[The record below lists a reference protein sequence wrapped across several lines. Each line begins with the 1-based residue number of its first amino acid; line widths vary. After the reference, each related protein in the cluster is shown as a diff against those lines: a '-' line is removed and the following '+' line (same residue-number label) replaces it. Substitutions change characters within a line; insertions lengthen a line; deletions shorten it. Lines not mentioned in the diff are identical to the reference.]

1 MTERMTKTVLPL
13 KEQLIKKQPLV
24 HCITNPIS
32 INDCAN
38 GLLAVGARPIMA
50 EHPAEVAG
58 ITASAKALMINLG
71 NITDVRMSSMLIAG
85 TQAYQD
91 EIPCLIDLV
100 GVLSRETFLRFWPSA
115 VAAPTPPASMP
126 VRRINSVRTTWRIA
140 SASSMIWRCEPM
152 QSF

>member
-1 MTERMTKTVLPL
+1 
-13 KEQLIKKQPLV
+13 
-24 HCITNPIS
+24 
-32 INDCAN
+32 
-38 GLLAVGARPIMA
+38 MA

-85 TQAYQD
+85 TQAHQN

-100 GVLSRETFLRFWPSA
+100 GVTCSELRMNYAIRFVNNCHPCVIKGNFSEILAFPA

-126 VRRINSVRTTWRIA
+126 VRRINSVRITWRIA